1 MKNQQRERLPLGRY
15 EKSIKIVLL
24 LMLGLGGVFVANS
37 YIVRHTLL
45 RSGSSLHTAPNC
57 LQTAQSTDFTCWDNR
72 LRAIT
77 REDSPAAAFAD
88 IKVAYNQEPYVVSQ
102 CHQLTHRI
110 GREAAL
116 RYKDIGEAYRYGDNF
131 CWSGYYHGVMETMTA
146 TLGKDYVIENIA
158 TICDVLKKEQP
169 YSFYH
174 FNCVHGLGHGVMG
187 LTKIE
192 LYDSLKICQKM
203 VEWWEQESCY
213 GGVFMENI
221 MSEDNSDHGT
231 KYLLSDQPM
240 YPCTAVENT
249 FKNQCYLM
257 QTSYALKL
265 ANYDYD
271 TVFSACS
278 QVEQQF
284 VATCYQSLG
293 RDASG
298 NTTSD
303 PARTKEIC
311 LKGVDYDAQSNC
323 VIGAVKDFISYFHT
337 MEQAT
342 VLCDMLGSP
351 ALQDVCRTTAQS
363 YYQTF

>member
-1 MKNQQRERLPLGRY
+1 MSQYAKVVYRYLPA
-15 EKSIKIVLL
+15 VLIIGTIGTSL
-24 LMLGLGGVFVANS
+24 
-37 YIVRHTLL
+37 YIVRHSLL
-45 RSGSSLHTAPNC
+45 GKKTGVSAAPVC
-57 LQTAQSTDFTCWDNR
+57 LETDQTADFKCWDTR
-72 LRAIT
+72 LRTLA

-88 IKVAYNQEPYVVSQ
+88 LKNAYSKEPYVVSQ

-116 RYKDIGEAYRYGDNF
+116 RYNDIAESYRYGDNF
-131 CWSGYYHGVMETMTA
+131 CWSGYYHGVMEAMTA
-146 TLGKDYVIENIA
+146 KLGKEYVFQNIA
-158 TICDVLKKEQP
+158 TICDSLKKEQP

-187 LTKIE
+187 LTNIE
-192 LYDSLKICQKM
+192 LFESLMVCQKM
-203 VEWWEQESCY
+203 AEWWEQESCY

-221 MSEDNSDHGT
+221 MSEDNTDHGT
-231 KYLLSDQPM
+231 KYLFKDQPM
-240 YPCTAVENT
+240 YPCTTVENT

-271 TVFSACS
+271 AIFTACS

-311 LKGVDYDAQSNC
+311 LKGEDYTAQSNC

-337 MEQAT
+337 MDQANI
-342 VLCDMLGSP
+342 LCDSLGSQS
-351 ALQDVCRTTAQS
+351 LQEVCRTTADA
-363 YYQTF
+363 YYQSF